1 MSKISKLWRAAQPY
15 LFISPFFILFAVVA
29 VKLETAARA
38 NSMLTQLE
46 TAIAKLDSQI
56 AAAQSRGDAAKVAS
70 LEEERTGR
78 LALLEQV
85 RKLG

>member
-1 MSKISKLWRAAQPY
+1 
-15 LFISPFFILFAVVA
+15 
-29 VKLETAARA
+29 
-38 NSMLTQLE
+38 MLTQLE

-78 LALLEQV
+78 LAFLEQV